1 MTALV
6 DSEIEVGLVGWLDQ
20 AALNKDERVI
30 KTTPYLGDPEP
41 RPFLCFRIKGGT
53 SFWAPTTTVWRR
65 ERLELKD
72 SWRTGG
78 GPGWRSRANYLV
90 DGANTY
96 VGPASVFVEASSL
109 EWTEPGSRMRL
120 SPAGLAAVEAEV
132 EKQKPRMLRPPP
144 EAG

>member
-1 MTALV
+1 MTTLV

-20 AALNKDERVI
+20 VALNEDGRVF

-41 RPFLCFRIKGGT
+41 RPFICFCIQGGT
-53 SFWAPTTTVWRR
+53 SSWAPTTTVRR
-65 ERLELKD
+65 HERLELIG

-96 VGPASVFVEASSL
+96 IGPVSAFVEASNL
-109 EWTEPGSRMRL
+109 EWAEPGLRMHL
-120 SPAGLAAVEAEV
+120 SAVES
-132 EKQKPRMLRPPP
+132 RP
-144 EAG
+144 